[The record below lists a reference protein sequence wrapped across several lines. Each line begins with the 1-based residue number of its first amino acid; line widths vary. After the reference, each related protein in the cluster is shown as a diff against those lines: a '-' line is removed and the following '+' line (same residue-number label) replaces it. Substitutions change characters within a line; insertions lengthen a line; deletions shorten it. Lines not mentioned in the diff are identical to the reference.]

1 MPAEVGVG
9 SWSIARSSL
18 ADFYSLSA
26 PSGVTIKQ
34 ALNAGKKK
42 KFCHYLSEASAS
54 SQDIRKGETNMKR
67 TASAVWNGSL
77 KEGNGQI
84 SSQSGVLTDTPYSF
98 GTRFAE
104 ERGTNP
110 EELIAAAHA
119 GCFSMALSAGLG
131 KAGFEPARIRTSASL
146 DLENVEGSW
155 RITTIRLETVARVP
169 KITSAQFENIAQD
182 AKTNCPVSQVLRAN
196 ITLVASLED

>member
-1 MPAEVGVG
+1 
-9 SWSIARSSL
+9 
-18 ADFYSLSA
+18 
-26 PSGVTIKQ
+26 
-34 ALNAGKKK
+34 
-42 KFCHYLSEASAS
+42 
-54 SQDIRKGETNMKR
+54 MKR
-67 TASAVWNGSL
+67 TASAVWNGTL
-77 KEGNGQI
+77 KEGKGVI

-131 KAGFEPARIRTSASL
+131 KAGFEPVRIKTQALL

-155 RITTIRLETVARVP
+155 RITTIRLETVARIP
-169 KITSAQFENIAQD
+169 KITPSQFETIAQD
-182 AKTNCPVSQVLRAN
+182 AKANCPVSQVLRAN
-196 ITLVASLED
+196 ISLVAKLED

>member
-1 MPAEVGVG
+1 
-9 SWSIARSSL
+9 
-18 ADFYSLSA
+18 
-26 PSGVTIKQ
+26 
-34 ALNAGKKK
+34 
-42 KFCHYLSEASAS
+42 
-54 SQDIRKGETNMKR
+54 MKR

-131 KAGFEPARIRTSASL
+131 KAGFEPARIKTQALL

-155 RITTIRLETVARVP
+155 RITAIRLETVARIP
-169 KITSAQFENIAQD
+169 KITQGQFETIAQD
-182 AKTNCPVSQVLRAN
+182 AKANCPVSQVLKTN
-196 ITLVASLED
+196 ITLVARLED

>member
-1 MPAEVGVG
+1 
-9 SWSIARSSL
+9 
-18 ADFYSLSA
+18 
-26 PSGVTIKQ
+26 
-34 ALNAGKKK
+34 
-42 KFCHYLSEASAS
+42 
-54 SQDIRKGETNMKR
+54 MKR
-67 TASAVWNGSL
+67 TASAVWNGTL
-77 KEGNGQI
+77 KEGKGVI

-104 ERGTNP
+104 GRGTNP

-131 KAGFEPARIRTSASL
+131 KAGFEPNRIRTQALL

-169 KITSAQFENIAQD
+169 KISPSQFETIAQD
-182 AKTNCPVSQVLRAN
+182 AKANCPVSQVLRAN
-196 ITLVASLED
+196 ISLIAKLED